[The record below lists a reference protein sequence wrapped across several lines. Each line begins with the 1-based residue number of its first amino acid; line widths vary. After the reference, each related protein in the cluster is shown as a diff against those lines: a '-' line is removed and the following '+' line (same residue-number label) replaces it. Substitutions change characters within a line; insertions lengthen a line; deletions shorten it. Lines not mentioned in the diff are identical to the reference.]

1 MSLVF
6 RVALIVG
13 ALLVFA
19 FVLRKIRRSEIKV
32 GDSTFWFLFAFSFV
46 LLAIFPQIA
55 FFCADALGIESPANF
70 VYLYVIVVLVLHSFS
85 VNVELSKVR
94 AKLTTLIQEEALAD
108 SEAKKPEANCD
119 K

>member
-6 RVALIVG
+6 RIALIIG

-55 FFCADALGIESPANF
+55 FFFANVLGIESPSNF
-70 VYLYVIVVLVLHSFS
+70 VYMYVIVVLVLHSFS
-85 VNVELSKVR
+85 VSVELSKVR

-108 SEAKKPEANCD
+108 AEAKEPKSDATR
-119 K
+119 